1 MNIIFHYH
9 LKFSFSTY
17 TAITVVISRH
27 YFSFKMKHETCVTVI
42 LDSYFVQISIQKFL
56 ISKKA
61 KTTKKKERKKANYYL
76 CKELYK
82 LLSVGF
88 EGGRTPRHNILY
100 SNSCNIIH
108 RKSNISS
115 ANPDTST

>member
-27 YFSFKMKHETCVTVI
+27 YFSFICVTVI
-42 LDSYFVQISIQKFL
+42 LDSYFVQISIQKVL
-56 ISKKA
+56 ISKEA
-61 KTTKKKERKKANYYL
+61 KTIKKKERNKANYYL

>member
-1 MNIIFHYH
+1 MRNSNPGFILCANIYPKGSHIEGGQNY
-9 LKFSFSTY
+9 K
-17 TAITVVISRH
+17 
-27 YFSFKMKHETCVTVI
+27 
-42 LDSYFVQISIQKFL
+42 
-56 ISKKA
+56 
-61 KTTKKKERKKANYYL
+61 KKKERNKANYYL

>member
-1 MNIIFHYH
+1 MRNSNPGFILCANIYPKGSNIEGSQNY
-9 LKFSFSTY
+9 
-17 TAITVVISRH
+17 
-27 YFSFKMKHETCVTVI
+27 
-42 LDSYFVQISIQKFL
+42 QK
-56 ISKKA
+56 KG
-61 KTTKKKERKKANYYL
+61 RNKANYYL

-88 EGGRTPRHNILY
+88 EVGRTPRHNILY